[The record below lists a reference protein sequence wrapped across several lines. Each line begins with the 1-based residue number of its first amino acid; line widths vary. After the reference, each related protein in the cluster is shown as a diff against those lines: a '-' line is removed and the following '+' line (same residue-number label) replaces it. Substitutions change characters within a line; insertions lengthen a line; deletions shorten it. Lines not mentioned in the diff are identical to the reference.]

1 MKLSKNLIFLSSA
14 VIFSLLGLY
23 TGKLLYA
30 PKANSIFIDP
40 AKTIFFNPTTLDDAH
55 SMVLRFRNASGLC
68 PIESSCSSLLKA
80 GFFEL
85 NEATVN
91 DLASA
96 VNTIKREVTAATSK
110 APASYRV
117 VFAMDSQGK
126 TRLIVV
132 GLEDRTL
139 VELTAYSKII
149 DGGLPCPLVC
159 DVRNSSII
167 MGPQN
172 NACN

>member
-1 MKLSKNLIFLSSA
+1 MKPSKKLIFLPIA
-14 VIFSLLGLY
+14 VILLLLGIY
-23 TGKLLYA
+23 IGKVLYA
-30 PKANSIFIDP
+30 PKANSIIINP
-40 AKTIFFNPTTLDDAH
+40 KNTTFFNPTTLDDAH
-55 SMVLRFRNASGLC
+55 TMVLRFRNASGLC

-85 NEATVN
+85 NESTVN

-96 VNTIKREVTAATSK
+96 VNTIKRDVSSATGK

-139 VELTAYSKII
+139 LELTAYSKII

-159 DVRNSSII
+159 DVRSSSII